1 MKNESFQTHGK
12 SNRPFRKAPLPFIKK
27 IHGST
32 FYRYFCRI
40 TLDMQVTDEL
50 VDKIAHLA
58 RLSFDEKEKP
68 EIREDLQK
76 MIGFVEK
83 LAEIDTRDVAP
94 LIHMSREV
102 NVFRDDLLRKG
113 VSTAEAL
120 SNAPVRRDDFF
131 TVPKVIKK

>member
-1 MKNESFQTHGK
+1 
-12 SNRPFRKAPLPFIKK
+12 
-27 IHGST
+27 
-32 FYRYFCRI
+32 
-40 TLDMQVTDEL
+40 MQVTDEL

-68 EIREDLQK
+68 GIREDLQK

-83 LAEIDTRDVAP
+83 LSELDTRDVAP

-102 NVFRDDLLRKG
+102 NVFREDVREGG

-120 SNAPVRRDDFF
+120 SNAPERKDDFF

>member
-1 MKNESFQTHGK
+1 
-12 SNRPFRKAPLPFIKK
+12 
-27 IHGST
+27 
-32 FYRYFCRI
+32 
-40 TLDMQVTDEL
+40 MQVTDEL

-83 LAEIDTRDVAP
+83 LSELDTHDVAP

-102 NVFRDDLLRKG
+102 NVFRDDVRQNS

-120 SNAPVRRDDFF
+120 SNAPDRKGDFF

>member
-1 MKNESFQTHGK
+1 
-12 SNRPFRKAPLPFIKK
+12 
-27 IHGST
+27 
-32 FYRYFCRI
+32 
-40 TLDMQVTDEL
+40 MQVTDEL

-58 RLSFDEKEKP
+58 RLSFDEREKP
-68 EIREDLQK
+68 EIREDLRK

-83 LAEIDTRDVAP
+83 LAELDTRNVAP

-102 NVFRDDLLRKG
+102 NVFREDLVGNG

-120 SNAPVRRDDFF
+120 SNAPQAKGDFF